1 MVNAV
6 EGLGAEGYADAPE
19 YFPFKHKFMYSTPRG
34 KTDKLEEPVNRK
46 LDITRS

>member
-19 YFPFKHKFMYSTPRG
+19 YFPFRHKFMYVIRCH
-34 KTDKLEEPVNRK
+34 L
-46 LDITRS
+46 